1 MPVEI
6 HWDGLSK
13 FTSIT
18 GQVLSGDGAGA
29 AAYNTFDNP
38 HQVEPK
44 PLTNITGWYQQLY
57 FPLARMQRCCLYAEN
72 LISRPKQKSAGD
84 DFRALL
90 LFSMPSNGYSLSS
103 EFSVVS

>member
-29 AAYNTFDNP
+29 VAYNTFDNP

-44 PLTNITGWYQQLY
+44 PLTNIAVGTNS
-57 FPLARMQRCCLYAEN
+57 FP
-72 LISRPKQKSAGD
+72 S
-84 DFRALL
+84 LL
-90 LFSMPSNGYSLSS
+90 PAC
-103 EFSVVS
+103 SVAAFTLKA

>member
-29 AAYNTFDNP
+29 VAYNTFDNP

-44 PLTNITGWYQQLY
+44 PLTNITVGTNS
-57 FPLARMQRCCLYAEN
+57 FT
-72 LISRPKQKSAGD
+72 S
-84 DFRALL
+84 LL
-90 LFSMPSNGYSLSS
+90 PAC
-103 EFSVVS
+103 SVATFTLKA

>member
-1 MPVEI
+1 VPVEI

-44 PLTNITGWYQQLY
+44 PLTDITVGTNS
-57 FPLARMQRCCLYAEN
+57 FT
-72 LISRPKQKSAGD
+72 S
-84 DFRALL
+84 LL
-90 LFSMPSNGYSLSS
+90 PAC
-103 EFSVVS
+103 SVAAFTLKA

>member
-44 PLTNITGWYQQLY
+44 PLTDITVGTNQLY
-57 FPLARMQRCCLYAEN
+57 FPLARMQRCCLYVES
-72 LISRPKQKSAGD
+72 LISRPKQKSAED
-84 DFRALL
+84 DFCALL
-90 LFSMPSNGYSLSS
+90 LFSMPSNGYSCRLNSP
-103 EFSVVS
+103 

>member
-6 HWDGLSK
+6 HWNGLSK

-38 HQVEPK
+38 HQAEAVDK
-44 PLTNITGWYQQLY
+44 HNCWYQQLS
-57 FPLARMQRCCLYAEN
+57 FPLARMQRCCLYAES
-72 LISRPKQKSAGD
+72 LISRPKQKSAED

>member
-1 MPVEI
+1 VPVEI

-44 PLTNITGWYQQLY
+44 PLQT
-57 FPLARMQRCCLYAEN
+57 
-72 LISRPKQKSAGD
+72 
-84 DFRALL
+84 
-90 LFSMPSNGYSLSS
+90 
-103 EFSVVS
+103 

>member
-1 MPVEI
+1 VPVEI

-29 AAYNTFDNP
+29 AAHNTFDNP

-44 PLTNITGWYQQLY
+44 PLTDITVGTNS
-57 FPLARMQRCCLYAEN
+57 FT
-72 LISRPKQKSAGD
+72 
-84 DFRALL
+84 
-90 LFSMPSNGYSLSS
+90 SL
-103 EFSVVS
+103 